1 MKKLLVSIILC
12 FLIFGGMIPS
22 GNASA
27 NQEFKTSALAFK
39 DVSNNYRFYNEVL
52 YLTDKKIITGFK
64 DGTFKPD
71 QVVTRAQAAIMLG
84 RALRLDGTSKNT
96 RFKDVPS
103 NVTGSGFIAS
113 AVEEGIIQGFQDGS
127 FRPNEPVTRGQM
139 AIFLDRSF
147 NLENGKANRFKDIG
161 PSMKAYQSVLN
172 VAVSGIADGY
182 TDGTYRPNEPVT
194 RGQFSAFLARTLEP
208 SFRIPSKDKIFV
220 PFFDDIA
227 LGMTKEQVKSLER
240 ATLVSETSNKLM
252 YINKNVLGFTASV
265 GYEFENNKLVSVYIF
280 HDVVNNG
287 YDLDALE
294 AYFVVMYDELA
305 RVYGPATVLDT
316 NWYDDEEGYVLLAY
330 WYANDHETLLTS
342 TINLDYSS
350 FGGISFRISQN

>member
-1 MKKLLVSIILC
+1 MILC
-12 FLIFGGMIPS
+12 FLVFGGIIPS

-27 NQEFKTSALAFK
+27 NQEVKSSSVTFK
-39 DVSNNYRFYNEVL
+39 DVSSNYRFYQEVL
-52 YLTDKKIITGFK
+52 YLTDKEIITGFK

-84 RALRLDGTSKNT
+84 RALGLDGASRNT

-103 NVTGSGFIAS
+103 NVTGSGYIAS
-113 AVEEGIIQGFQDGS
+113 AVEKGIIQGFQDGS
-127 FRPNEPVTRGQM
+127 FRPDESVTRGQM

-147 NLENGKANRFKDIG
+147 DLENGNNNRFKDIG

-182 TDGTYRPNEPVT
+182 TDGTYRPDQPVT

-208 SFRIPSKDKIFV
+208 SFRIPSNDKIFV
-220 PFFDDIA
+220 PFFNDIA
-227 LGMTKEQVKSLER
+227 LGMTKEQVKSLEK
-240 ATLVSETSNKLM
+240 ATLISEEANELV
-252 YINKNVLGFTASV
+252 YINKKVLDFTATV
-265 GYEFENNKLVSVYIF
+265 GYEFENNRLITVNII

-305 RVYGPATVLDT
+305 RVYGPATILDT
-316 NWYDDEEGYVLLAY
+316 NWFDDEDGYTLLAY

-350 FGGISFRISQN
+350 FGGISFRISQY